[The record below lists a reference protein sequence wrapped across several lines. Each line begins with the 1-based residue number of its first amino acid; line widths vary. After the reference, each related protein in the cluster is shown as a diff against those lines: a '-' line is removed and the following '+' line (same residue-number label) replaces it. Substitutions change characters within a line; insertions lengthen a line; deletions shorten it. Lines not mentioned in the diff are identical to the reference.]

1 MKQFCTPTPYTEI
14 EMDAEFLSLS
24 IAPSDGEEVPQYT
37 YCQWSILMDENTK
50 FLLEVDLLDNN
61 EDEVIQIKAMNEK
74 YDDY

>member
-1 MKQFCTPTPYTEI
+1 
-14 EMDAEFLSLS
+14 
-24 IAPSDGEEVPQYT
+24 
-37 YCQWSILMDENTK
+37 MDENTK